1 MDEFRYLSLFLS
13 IKDFISLTSCNK
25 NLRRL
30 YFEKGTI
37 WKNFLERDFCY
48 KYHPSYDVERYKICL
63 KRKNINFSERKEK
76 DPIIRLTY
84 IDFDPNFLKLRKSLE
99 NWGLVYENRPVISQH
114 VSFIFLVCI
123 SIFSC
128 DYEIPDMIDFTIKS
142 MSNLIK
148 DNEHTDKYKNKSYD
162 LLFHL
167 AQILYLFEQEES
179 IKNMFETH
187 TIPDSSTFRSHPNY
201 EKAKLMW
208 QELGF

>member
-1 MDEFRYLSLFLS
+1 
-13 IKDFISLTSCNK
+13 
-25 NLRRL
+25 
-30 YFEKGTI
+30 
-37 WKNFLERDFCY
+37 
-48 KYHPSYDVERYKICL
+48 
-63 KRKNINFSERKEK
+63 
-76 DPIIRLTY
+76 
-84 IDFDPNFLKLRKSLE
+84 
-99 NWGLVYENRPVISQH
+99 
-114 VSFIFLVCI
+114 
-123 SIFSC
+123 
-128 DYEIPDMIDFTIKS
+128 